1 MVVRRGRG
9 PVRDVGA
16 CVVIGLAVAIIVAL
30 EVAYALH
37 DRWEARRND
46 PVRAQVRRDARFAHQ
61 HMIRGRR

>member
-1 MVVRRGRG
+1 MSAVFVA
-9 PVRDVGA
+9 V
-16 CVVIGLAVAIIVAL
+16 LAVLL